1 MKKGLVGCGGFVVLL
16 VVLAWVYGDNIRKL
30 FELSV
35 VDPAGEMV
43 VRNDGG
49 RTSAP
54 LALPVFV
61 DPRDGGR

>member
-1 MKKGLVGCGGFVVLL
+1 MKKVLVGCGGLLVLL
-16 VVLAWVYGDNIRKL
+16 VVLAWIYGDNIRKL

-43 VRNDGG
+43 VRKDGG
-49 RTSAP
+49 GTTAP
-54 LALPVFV
+54 LELPVFV